1 MVKAN
6 LYTAKGE
13 KKSQIELPALFD
25 TPVRED
31 IIHKFFESDK
41 LGNRQPYASYEE
53 AGKRHVA
60 SGKLFH
66 RRKKWRTAYGKGQ
79 SRVPRKQMWRRG
91 SQFYW
96 IGAEVSSARGGR
108 MPHPPKG
115 LLMYRKIN
123 NKEKTLAFNSA
134 LSATLNNALIAKRYS
149 TLDIKSVQPSVI
161 ESLPKK
167 TKELIAALSAIFPGV
182 DHVLKEKKMRS
193 GKGKMRGRKYKS
205 TAGLLIVT
213 SSKEPAKFSGLD
225 VKSVDEVGITDL
237 YPLGRL
243 TLYTQEAVNELK
255 KAELGAKK

>member
-1 MVKAN
+1 MKAQ
-6 LYTAKGE
+6 LFDIAGK
-13 KKSQIELPALFD
+13 KKSSIEMPIIFN

-31 IIHKFFESDK
+31 IIHKFFESYK
-41 LGNRQPYASYEE
+41 LGHRQPYASYEE

-108 MPHPPKG
+108 MSHPPKG

-123 NKEKTLAFNSA
+123 NKERTLAFNSA
-134 LSATLNNALIAKRYS
+134 LSATLNNELIAKRYS
-149 TLDIKSVQPSVI
+149 SLDIKAIQPSVI

-167 TKELIAALSAIFPGV
+167 TKELISALSAIFPGV
-182 DHVLKEKKMRS
+182 SHVLKEKKMRS

-205 TAGLLIVT
+205 TAGLLIIT
-213 SSKEPAKFSGLD
+213 SSKEQAKFSGLD
-225 VKSVDEVGITDL
+225 VKSVEEVNITDL

-243 TLYTQEAVNELK
+243 TLYTQEAVK
-255 KAELGAKK
+255 ELGDKK